1 MCPCGRCCS
10 RRGSTCR
17 EGNDVISISRL
28 VLGAMN
34 LGDVTDR
41 AESFQILDR
50 SIAAGATTIDTADVY
65 GSGASE
71 SVIGEWISSR
81 RGIRGR
87 VQLASK
93 VGMSVGG
100 VTPPA
105 THGRSHIRESCE
117 ASLRRLGVEHLDLYQ
132 LHKPD
137 FVADPLETLGA
148 LDDLV
153 SDGLVRAIGTSSHPA
168 WWLMELQRLAAANG
182 LSPIST
188 EQPPFNLL
196 DRRIENEIIPACT
209 HSGISVITW
218 SPLAAGLLAGRYAHG
233 IPTDS
238 RANRK
243 TAVAERI
250 SETARGLADR
260 YLDTARN
267 WGLDPASLA
276 HAWVLSRPGVS
287 AVIAGPR
294 TVDHLDSAL
303 AGLELQPVPELL
315 AELDALVA
323 PGSAVADFHNTSGW
337 MGPLRAG

>member
-1 MCPCGRCCS
+1 MIDRTDIAPGL
-10 RRGSTCR
+10 
-17 EGNDVISISRL
+17 SISRL

-34 LGDVTDR
+34 LGDVTDTS
-41 AESFQILDR
+41 ESIRILDR
-50 SIAAGATTIDTADVY
+50 AVAAGATTIDTADVY

-71 SVIGEWISSR
+71 SVIGAWLSSR
-81 RGIRGR
+81 SGTRNR

-93 VGMSVGG
+93 VGMSTGG

-105 THGRSHIRESCE
+105 THGRTHIRLSCE

-137 FVADPLETLGA
+137 FTADPLETLVA

-153 SDGLVRAIGTSSHPA
+153 TDGLVRAIGTSSHPA
-168 WWLMELQRLAAANG
+168 WWLMELQHLAEANG
-182 LSPIST
+182 LSPIRT

-196 DRRIENEIIPACT
+196 DRRIENEVIPACL
-209 HSGISVITW
+209 HAGISVITW
-218 SPLAAGLLAGRYAHG
+218 SPLAAGLLAGRYAEG
-233 IPTDS
+233 VPADS

-243 TAVAERI
+243 AAVAERI
-250 SETARGLADR
+250 TRSARPMADR
-260 YLDTARN
+260 FLDIAHA

-276 HAWVLSRPGVS
+276 HSWVVSRPGVS

-294 TVDHLDSAL
+294 TLSHLDSAM
-303 AGLELQPVPELL
+303 AGLELELAPELL
-315 AELDALVA
+315 TELDDLVA

-337 MGPLRAG
+337 MGPLHPSPR